1 MHMAAGPV
9 HAQGSIR
16 RAQPSCQ
23 LTMKIQVHN
32 WPLAV
37 QQLLLPARCI
47 LCGDRAYGRT
57 LDLCHACEMELPLN
71 TTACQLCAQ
80 PLQSDLPS
88 NVPCGACVKRR
99 PRFDAAHCVFRFAY
113 PIDHMVRA
121 LKYRDAPQ
129 YGRVMGALL
138 AASCVQR
145 MSIARPT
152 MIVPVPLSERRFRE
166 RGYNQS
172 MEIARWLHRPLGVPV
187 RRDVLKRA
195 RHTDEQTR
203 LSAKERR
210 RNVRNAFAVMCPV
223 RNERIVVLDDVI
235 TTASTVNEI
244 ARSLRKAGAA
254 YIEVWAA
261 ARAVVS

>member
-1 MHMAAGPV
+1 V
-9 HAQGSIR
+9 HARGQYSTGSQG
-16 RAQPSCQ
+16 CQ

-32 WPLAV
+32 WPRVV
-37 QQLLLPARCI
+37 QQVILPARCV
-47 LCGDRAYGRT
+47 LCGDRAFGCEI
-57 LDLCHACEMELPLN
+57 DLCEPCEAELPINRL
-71 TTACQLCAQ
+71 ACPFCAQ
-80 PLQSDLPS
+80 PLQNELSAE
-88 NVPCGACVKRR
+88 VACGSCARRR
-99 PRFDAAHCVFRFAY
+99 PRFDAAYCAFRFAY

-138 AASCVQR
+138 AASCISR
-145 MSIARPT
+145 LAICRPT

-172 MEIARWLHRPLGVPV
+172 TEIARRLERPLNVSV
-187 RRDVLKRA
+187 RRDVVKRA
-195 RHTDEQTR
+195 RHTDEQTQ

-210 RNVRNAFAVMCPV
+210 RNVRNAFMVMRPV
-223 RNERIVVLDDVI
+223 RDERIVVVDDVI

-261 ARAVVS
+261 ARAVIS